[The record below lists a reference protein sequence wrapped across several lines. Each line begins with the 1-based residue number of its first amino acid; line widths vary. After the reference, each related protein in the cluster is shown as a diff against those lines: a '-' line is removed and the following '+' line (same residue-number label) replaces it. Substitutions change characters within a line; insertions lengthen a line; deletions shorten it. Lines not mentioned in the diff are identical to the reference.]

1 MKYTETTEWKD
12 YLELVNKRP
21 ALFTKSGYLDIVL
34 NDNIINEYV
43 SKHKVKLG
51 VVYASKWN
59 MMVVDLVRDI
69 NGRVFAYERIV
80 PTADGE
86 AVVIIPLIE
95 DRFVLLRQFR
105 HAIRGEQLAFP
116 RGFGEN
122 GLTAVQNA
130 AKELKEE
137 LDAQVAEDKLK
148 KLGTVC
154 MDSGLTS
161 GNAIV
166 VCAEIDGYDK
176 KIGYEEIEDV
186 VLLTESEIRHMIR
199 VGEITDGFTLAAY
212 EMWRECKE

>member
-1 MKYTETTEWKD
+1 MKYTETNEWKD
-12 YLELVNKRP
+12 YLELVDKRP
-21 ALFTKSGYLDIVL
+21 ALFTKSGYLDIIL
-34 NDNIINEYV
+34 DDKIINEYV
-43 SKHKVKLG
+43 SKHDIKLG

-59 MMVVDLVRDI
+59 MMVVDLVRDMT
-69 NGRVFAYERIV
+69 GKEFAYERIV
-80 PTADGE
+80 PAADGE

-137 LDAQVAEDKLK
+137 LDAQIVEERLK
-148 KLGTVC
+148 KLGTVY

-166 VCAEIDGYDK
+166 VFAEIAGYGK
-176 KIGYEEIEDV
+176 RIGYEEIEDV
-186 VLLTESEIRHMIR
+186 VLLSEREIRRMIR
-199 VGEITDGFTLAAY
+199 EGEITDGFTLAAY